1 MMKAFFK
8 MNKLAIG
15 LGACCALL
23 LVVLGQEVQTVSGM
37 PQHEV
42 VESVLPAGT
51 QPARNVILMIGD
63 GMGSEHVWAAWL
75 CNKGKLNIENLP
87 VTGFSRTP
95 SASAT
100 ITDSAAGGTAIA
112 CGHKATNGQV
122 GLTPKGKALQSL
134 LPRLAATGRQTGLV
148 VTKAITDAT
157 PASFYAHNKDRNAAG
172 EIAGELTA
180 AGCRV
185 VIGGGTEIV
194 SPEQQAQ
201 LKPAGTLLQL
211 EGKEHCPPASE
222 RGEFLSQSVQ
232 LALDALQEHPQG
244 FFLMVEG
251 SQIDTASHDND
262 LAETVQETLD
272 FDRAVGVVLRWM
284 QKHPDTLLVVTAD
297 HQTGGLSIL
306 GGSRDKGEVKA
317 AFSTRRHSGVSVP
330 VYATGAGAAA
340 FTGVQENTEL
350 MPKILRAAGV
360 KP

>member
-1 MMKAFFK
+1 MHMMKTIFRQTGAAF
-8 MNKLAIG
+8 L
-15 LGACCALL
+15 LGMLSCQPLL
-23 LVVLGQEVQTVSGM
+23 PSQTAGNM

-42 VESVLPAGT
+42 VAQVP
-51 QPARNVILMIGD
+51 QVNNRVARHVILMIGD

-75 CNKGKLNIENLP
+75 CNRGKLNIEQLP

-112 CGHKATNGQV
+112 CGHKAVNGQV
-122 GLTPKGKALQSL
+122 GLTPEGKPLESV
-134 LPRLAATGRQTGLV
+134 LARMAASGRQTGLV

-157 PASFYAHNKDRNAAG
+157 PASFYAHNKSRHAAD
-172 EIAGELTA
+172 EIAAELAT

-185 VIGGGTEIV
+185 IIGGGTKVV
-194 SPEQQAQ
+194 SPAVQEQCRA
-201 LKPAGTLLQL
+201 AGAELHLQG
-211 EGKEHCPPASE
+211 EEHCPPASQ
-222 RGEFLSQSVQ
+222 RGDFLSQSVQ
-232 LALDALQEHPQG
+232 KALDTLEKHPNG

-251 SQIDTASHDND
+251 SQIDVASHAND
-262 LAETVQETLD
+262 LPELVQETLD

-360 KP
+360 NP